1 MQPVSAHTICTFSC
15 TLALLIPDILSF
27 ACYYSLFACQ
37 MRVNYIVCMLSHAT
51 LLCNINLHLFL
62 FSRLCP
68 NFPVISLYIIHNA
81 RLLGT
86 HMHAYIFYLKYRFYP
101 FFLFYNS
108 QFAQK
113 STLCH
118 RRAFVILYNFC
129 CLFDY
134 LQLIFPGS
142 QADLFCLIQSCLP
155 LNIRIGIL
163 KMVMM
168 TVPSRLGRCSPSW
181 LLAIGVA
188 FRQASAQA

>member
-1 MQPVSAHTICTFSC
+1 
-15 TLALLIPDILSF
+15 
-27 ACYYSLFACQ
+27 
-37 MRVNYIVCMLSHAT
+37 MLSHAT
-51 LLCNINLHLFL
+51 LLCNINLQLFL

-113 STLCH
+113 STPYY

-129 CLFDY
+129 CLFDH

-163 KMVMM
+163 KVVMM
-168 TVPSRLGRCSPSW
+168 TVPSRSARCSPSW